1 MSKADRL
8 KEDLAWLKLFF
19 GAFLAVDVSI
29 MAWLAQNYSKAETV
43 IVVGAFIIIVVLTA
57 GLVFVTR
64 RAYKRIE
71 QLEEC

>member
-19 GAFLAVDVSI
+19 GAFLAVDVSVI
-29 MAWLAQNYSKAETV
+29 AWLVQNYRHAEIV
-43 IVVGAFIIIVVLTA
+43 IVVGAFIVIVVLTV

>member
-1 MSKADRL
+1 VSKADRL

-19 GAFLAVDVSI
+19 GAFLAVDVSVI
-29 MAWLAQNYSKAETV
+29 AWLVQNYRQAETV
-43 IVVGAFIIIVVLTA
+43 IVVGAFIVIVVLTV

>member
-8 KEDLAWLKLFF
+8 KEDLAWLKIFF
-19 GAFLAVDVSI
+19 GAFLAVDVSVI
-29 MAWLAQNYSKAETV
+29 AWLAQNYRQAETV
-43 IVVGAFIIIVVLTA
+43 IVVGAFIVVVVLTI

-64 RAYKRIE
+64 RAYKRID

>member
-19 GAFLAVDVSI
+19 GAFLAVDVSVI
-29 MAWLAQNYSKAETV
+29 AWLVQNYRQAETV
-43 IVVGAFIIIVVLTA
+43 IVVGAFIVIVVLTV

>member
-19 GAFLAVDVSI
+19 GAFLAVDVSVI
-29 MAWLAQNYSKAETV
+29 AWVAQNYRQAEMV
-43 IVVGAFIIIVVLTA
+43 IVMGAFIVIVILTV

>member
-19 GAFLAVDVSI
+19 GAFLAVDVSVI
-29 MAWLAQNYSKAETV
+29 AWLVQNYRQAEMA
-43 IVVGAFIIIVVLTA
+43 IVVGAFIIITVLTV

>member
-19 GAFLAVDVSI
+19 GAFLAVDVSVI
-29 MAWLAQNYSKAETV
+29 AWLVQNYRQAEMA
-43 IVVGAFIIIVVLTA
+43 IVVGAFIVITVLTV

>member
-19 GAFLAVDVSI
+19 AAFLAVDVSVI
-29 MAWLAQNYSKAETV
+29 AWLAQNYNKAETV
-43 IVVGAFIIIVVLTA
+43 IIAGAFIVIFVLTIS
-57 GLVFVTR
+57 LVFVTR

>member
-1 MSKADRL
+1 MSQADRL
-8 KEDLAWLKLFF
+8 KEDLSWLKLFF
-19 GAFLAVDVSI
+19 GAFLAVDVSVI
-29 MAWLAQNYSKAETV
+29 AWLVQNYRQAETV
-43 IVVGAFIIIVVLTA
+43 IVVGAFIVIAVLTV

>member
-1 MSKADRL
+1 MDVSVI
-8 KEDLAWLKLFF
+8 AWL
-19 GAFLAVDVSI
+19 V
-29 MAWLAQNYSKAETV
+29 QNYRHAETV
-43 IVVGAFIIIVVLTA
+43 IIMGAFIVIVVLTV

>member
-8 KEDLAWLKLFF
+8 KENLAWLKLFF
-19 GAFLAVDVSI
+19 GAFFAVDVSVI
-29 MAWLAQNYSKAETV
+29 AWLAQNYSTAKPV
-43 IVVGAFIIIVVLTA
+43 IVMGAFIVTIALTL
-57 GLVFVTR
+57 GLVFIIR

>member
-1 MSKADRL
+1 M
-8 KEDLAWLKLFF
+8 AWLKLFF

-29 MAWLAQNYSKAETV
+29 MAWLAQNYSKAEPV
-43 IVVGAFIIIVVLTA
+43 IVVGAFIIIVVLTV